1 MIIDNTDNGS
11 QSEYSYPLIT
21 YLRDEY
27 SYSGNILIDCQYTN
41 TILYIEI
48 PYISKDAGHLFK
60 LWFFDKLLNEL
71 DGWVGENHFNH
82 GYNAIQYHLS
92 FKETEDALIVQQKLV
107 NACVFSK
114 PLYNSS
120 NNGTYSFQVVFPDN
134 SLPMNLLKSIEE
146 TFNNLIE
153 TFRKTNNEITI

>member
-11 QSEYSYPLIT
+11 QSAYNHPLIT
-21 YLRDEY
+21 YLRENY
-27 SYSGNILIDCQYTN
+27 SYQGNILIDIQEAIT
-41 TILYIEI
+41 TLYIEI

-71 DGWVGENHFNH
+71 DSWVGENHFNH
-82 GYNAIQYHLS
+82 GYNSIQYHHS

-120 NNGTYSFQVVFPDN
+120 NNGTYSFQVVFNDD
-134 SLPMNLLKSIEE
+134 SLPINLLKSIEE

-153 TFRKTNNEITI
+153 TFRKINNEITI